1 MKLNVQVELVVFQ
14 KNRNEFD
21 IKGEKVFGH
30 NLLCSMGSEGGLLK
44 CTEEVYESIKAC
56 DLMQPCRVSIA
67 VDTDGKEKAKV
78 TSFSPLVLNKEDN
91 TSDLP
96 FGDKTPEPPKAE
108 SKADS
113 KAQTK

>member
-30 NLLCSMGSEGGLLK
+30 NLLCSMGSEGGLVK
-44 CTEEVYESIKAC
+44 CTEEVYESILQC
-56 DLMQPCRVSIA
+56 HLMQPCTVTIT

-78 TSFSPLVLNKEDN
+78 TSFLPFVSGENAP
-91 TSDLP
+91 DLP
-96 FGDKTPEPPKAE
+96 FGDKTPEPSKAE

-113 KAQTK
+113 KAQAK